1 MATNQNYG
9 FLARISLRN
18 LQILLVGSLLAA
30 MALIGISGLM
40 HLKSTANAIE
50 SMYSSRLLP
59 VQNIAEIELL
69 IAANRAEL
77 LGALQHNPASP
88 YAKFHD
94 HPLSVH
100 IANAKTRK
108 DKLADLYKQFENFSM
123 NESSEKLR
131 QAAQESRNKY
141 IALGIAPPL
150 AALARNDFE
159 DAANSI
165 FVKSPDAYSVVMQD
179 NKALREDLITQA
191 AEARD
196 AAMAAYQADLRT
208 TLMILATMFLA
219 AIALGIWVMRA
230 INRPILQ
237 AQTLA
242 AAIMQGNYKNTIS
255 IERPDEMG
263 ELLES
268 LGQMQAKLD
277 TDVSA
282 MLQRAAETLRLKIAL
297 DNVSSGVMV
306 ADTER
311 NIIYVNK
318 SVERILSEAESEIRK
333 VLPAFSAN
341 KLLGT
346 NIDQFHKNPSHQAG
360 LLARLTTTYAA
371 KLTIGTRHMTVTAN
385 PVIDA
390 EGKRLGSVA
399 EWLDRTAEVNVED
412 EVNQVISAAVLGDFS
427 QRIDMAGKAGFFL
440 SLAERINQML
450 VALSRSMAEMVE
462 VLGALSQGDL
472 TRKVQGEY
480 AGTIGQMKDDAN
492 ATVAQLT
499 TIVTQIKEATDT
511 INTAAREISAGNSDL
526 SQRTEEQ
533 ASSLEETASSMEE
546 LTSTVKQNADNA
558 RQANQLAIGAS
569 SLADKGGA
577 VVGELV
583 TTMEQIADSS
593 TKIAEIIGT
602 IDGIAFQT
610 NILALNAAVEAA
622 RAGEQ
627 GRGFAVVASEVRNLA
642 QRSANAAKEIK
653 HLINESVS
661 KVMRGQGQADDAG
674 QSMQE
679 IVTGIKRVTDIMSEI
694 SAASAEQS
702 AGIEQVNRAVT
713 QMDETTQQNAAL
725 VEQAAAAAESL
736 EDQAQGLAGSVS
748 VFKLANSRALSA
760 PARPASSH
768 APRALPSTSTRP
780 AVKARPVAKTEDDDW
795 AEF

>member
-1 MATNQNYG
+1 MTTNQNNS
-9 FLARISLRN
+9 FLARISLRR

-30 MALIGISGLM
+30 MAFIAISGLM
-40 HLKSTANAIE
+40 HLKSTADAIE
-50 SMYSSRLLP
+50 SMYASRLQP
-59 VQNIAEIELL
+59 VRDISEIELL
-69 IAANRAEL
+69 ITSNRLEL
-77 LGALQHNPASP
+77 VNALQHNAAVP
-88 YAKFHD
+88 YSKLHD
-94 HPLSVH
+94 HPISAH
-100 IANAKTRK
+100 TDNIKANKARLDELVKQLDSYPMGETSQKLLKEAAERRGEFVAK
-108 DKLADLYKQFENFSM
+108 
-123 NESSEKLR
+123 
-131 QAAQESRNKY
+131 
-141 IALGIAPPL
+141 GIAPAL
-150 AALARNDFE
+150 AALGQNNFE
-159 DAANSI
+159 EAAKVI
-165 FVKSPDAYSVVMQD
+165 FVQSAAPYKEARTAV
-179 NKALREDLITQA
+179 KAFKDRQSTQA
-191 AEARD
+191 LEARD
-196 AAMAAYQADLRT
+196 AAKSAYQADQKS
-208 TLMILATMFLA
+208 TLIILATMFIA
-219 AIALGIWVMRA
+219 AVALGLWVMRA
-230 INRPILQ
+230 INHPILQ

-242 AAIMQGNYKNTIS
+242 ASIMQGNYKNTIT
-255 IERPDEMG
+255 IERQDEMG
-263 ELLES
+263 ELLKS
-268 LGQMQAKLD
+268 LGQMQTKLD
-277 TDVSA
+277 TDVST
-282 MLQRAAETLRLKIAL
+282 MLARASETLRLKIAL

-311 NIIYVNK
+311 NIIYINK
-318 SVERILSEAESEIRK
+318 SVERILREAESEIRK
-333 VLPAFSAN
+333 VLPAFSAD

-360 LLARLTTTYAA
+360 LLARLTTSYTA

-390 EGKRLGSVA
+390 QGNRLGSVA

-427 QRIDMAGKAGFFL
+427 QRVDIAGKAGFFL

-450 VALSRSMAEMVE
+450 DALSRSMAEMVE

-499 TIVTQIKEATDT
+499 TIVTQIKEATDA
-511 INTAAREISAGNSDL
+511 INTAAREIAAGNTDL

-569 SLADKGGA
+569 SLADKGGT

-661 KVMRGQGQADDAG
+661 KVMRGQNQADDAG